1 MPRPW
6 GFGKPVAEAYAG
18 IDVRRLTRDGMF
30 RTGRSV
36 GLTWG
41 FGGRT
46 TETAAIET
54 DGESVT
60 VHFVD
65 GSNPVRTEKVWLTH
79 ATPGYGGRRAWF
91 RCPLCARRCAILY
104 IAGRLACRVCLGL
117 AYRSERGTK
126 QDRLNRK
133 ARKLLDRVG
142 RAAIS
147 YEGFPPKP
155 PGMWWR
161 TYIRLA
167 DQWAEIE
174 RRRIAAF
181 LPMLARLHER
191 VTGRPLSVGND

>member
-6 GFGKPVAEAYAG
+6 GYGKPVAEAYAG
-18 IDVRRLTRDGMF
+18 IDIRRLIRDGMF
-30 RTGRSV
+30 RHGKSV
-36 GLTWG
+36 GLAWG
-41 FGGRT
+41 LGGRT

-65 GSNPVRTEKVWLTH
+65 GSNPVRTEKVWLTW
-79 ATPGYGGRRAWF
+79 TIPGYDGRRAWF

-104 IAGRLACRVCLGL
+104 IAGRLACRLCLGL
-117 AYRSERGTK
+117 AYRSEQGTK

-133 ARKLLDRVG
+133 VRKLLDRVG
-142 RAAIS
+142 GVDNLC
-147 YEGFPPKP
+147 EGFPPKP

-161 TYIRLA
+161 TYNRLA
-167 DQWAEIE
+167 DEWAHIE
-174 RRRIAAF
+174 RQRIAAF

-191 VTGRPLSVGND
+191 VTGRALSVRND